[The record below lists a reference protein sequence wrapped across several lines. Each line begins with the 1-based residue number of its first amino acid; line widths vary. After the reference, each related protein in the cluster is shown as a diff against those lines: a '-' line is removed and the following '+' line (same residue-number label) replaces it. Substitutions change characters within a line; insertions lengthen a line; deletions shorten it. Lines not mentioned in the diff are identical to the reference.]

1 VVIEKLIK
9 KRNMRYL
16 TALGQKSLR
25 KEDLAK
31 TTQKKIDD
39 LGVLVDKLNKFEESD
54 ELSEEL
60 QDEYDRLVDSVN
72 EIDEKLMK
80 SILRFDVESYKIKVA
95 NLKQGGKA
103 SKAEKVQEAAPVAAP
118 VQAQEKTED
127 KLKAIEERLNQLK
140 PEVQIQPEKFETAT
154 KQEPELEYV
163 HTEEAEEFEK
173 KAEVKPKNMSLNIV
187 LIGVGAFFL
196 TWGAVNLFRERR
208 Q

>member
-72 EIDEKLMK
+72 EIDEKLEK

-103 SKAEKVQEAAPVAAP
+103 SKAEKVQEVAPVAAP

-154 KQEPELEYV
+154 KQEPETEYV
-163 HTEEAEEFEK
+163 HAEEAEEFEK

>member
-1 VVIEKLIK
+1 
-9 KRNMRYL
+9 MRFL
-16 TALGQKSLR
+16 TALDQKGLR

-39 LGVLVDKLNKFEESD
+39 LGVLVDKLNDFQESD

-103 SKAEKVQEAAPVAAP
+103 SKAEKVQEVAPVAAP

-154 KQEPELEYV
+154 KQELEPEYV
-163 HTEEAEEFEK
+163 HAEEAEEFEK

>member
-1 VVIEKLIK
+1 
-9 KRNMRYL
+9 MRFL
-16 TALGQKSLR
+16 TALDQKGLR

-39 LGVLVDKLNKFEESD
+39 LGVLVDKLNDFQESD

-163 HTEEAEEFEK
+163 HAEEAEEFEK

>member
-1 VVIEKLIK
+1 
-9 KRNMRYL
+9 MRYL

-163 HTEEAEEFEK
+163 HAEEAEEFEK

>member
-9 KRNMRYL
+9 KRNMRFL
-16 TALGQKSLR
+16 TALDQKGLR

-39 LGVLVDKLNKFEESD
+39 LGVLVDKLNDFQESD

-163 HTEEAEEFEK
+163 HAEEAEEFEK

>member
-1 VVIEKLIK
+1 
-9 KRNMRYL
+9 MRYL

-103 SKAEKVQEAAPVAAP
+103 SKAEKVQEASPVAAP

-154 KQEPELEYV
+154 KQEPEPEYV
-163 HTEEAEEFEK
+163 HAEEAEEFEK

>member
-1 VVIEKLIK
+1 
-9 KRNMRYL
+9 MRYL
-16 TALGQKSLR
+16 TALGQKGLR

-103 SKAEKVQEAAPVAAP
+103 SKAEKVQDAPVAAP

-163 HTEEAEEFEK
+163 HAEEAEEFEK

>member
-1 VVIEKLIK
+1 
-9 KRNMRYL
+9 MRYL

-103 SKAEKVQEAAPVAAP
+103 SKAEKVQEAAPVATP

-154 KQEPELEYV
+154 KQEPEPEYV
-163 HTEEAEEFEK
+163 HAEEAEEFEK

>member
-1 VVIEKLIK
+1 
-9 KRNMRYL
+9 MRYL
-16 TALGQKSLR
+16 TALGQKILR
-25 KEDLAK
+25 KEDFAK

-72 EIDEKLMK
+72 EIDEKLEK

-103 SKAEKVQEAAPVAAP
+103 SKAEKVQEVAPVAAP

-154 KQEPELEYV
+154 KQEPETEYV
-163 HTEEAEEFEK
+163 HAEEAEEFEK

>member
-1 VVIEKLIK
+1 
-9 KRNMRYL
+9 MRYL

-72 EIDEKLMK
+72 EIDEKLEK

-103 SKAEKVQEAAPVAAP
+103 SKAEKVQAAPVAAP

-154 KQEPELEYV
+154 KQEPETEYV
-163 HTEEAEEFEK
+163 HAEEAEEFEK

>member
-1 VVIEKLIK
+1 
-9 KRNMRYL
+9 MRYL
-16 TALGQKSLR
+16 LALGQKGLR

-39 LGVLVDKLNKFEESD
+39 LVVLVKKLEKFEESD

-60 QDEYDRLVDSVN
+60 HDEYDKLVDSVN
-72 EIDEKLMK
+72 EIDEKLEK
-80 SILRFDVESYKIKVA
+80 SILNFDIEKYKIKVA
-95 NLKQGGKA
+95 NLKQGGKT
-103 SKAEKVQEAAPVAAP
+103 SKAEKVQQAAPVAAP

-140 PEVQIQPEKFETAT
+140 PEVEIQPEKFETAKP
-154 KQEPELEYV
+154 KQEPEPEYV
-163 HTEEAEEFEK
+163 HAEETEEAEEFEK
-173 KAEVKPKNMSLNIV
+173 KADVKPKNMSLNIV

>member
-9 KRNMRYL
+9 KRNMRFL
-16 TALGQKSLR
+16 TALDQKGLR

-39 LGVLVDKLNKFEESD
+39 LGVLVDKLNDFQESD

-103 SKAEKVQEAAPVAAP
+103 SKAEKVQEVAPVAAP

-154 KQEPELEYV
+154 KQELEPEYV
-163 HTEEAEEFEK
+163 HAEEAEEFEK

>member
-154 KQEPELEYV
+154 KQEPEPEYV
-163 HTEEAEEFEK
+163 HAEEAEEFEK

>member
-1 VVIEKLIK
+1 
-9 KRNMRYL
+9 MRYL
-16 TALGQKSLR
+16 TALGQKGLR

-72 EIDEKLMK
+72 EIDEKLVK

-103 SKAEKVQEAAPVAAP
+103 SKAEKVQDAPVAAP

-154 KQEPELEYV
+154 KKEPEPEYV
-163 HTEEAEEFEK
+163 HAEEAEEFEK

>member
-16 TALGQKSLR
+16 TALGQKGLR

-103 SKAEKVQEAAPVAAP
+103 SKAEKVQDAPVAAP

-163 HTEEAEEFEK
+163 HAEEAEEFEK

>member
-1 VVIEKLIK
+1 
-9 KRNMRYL
+9 MRYL

>member
-72 EIDEKLMK
+72 EIDEKLEK

-103 SKAEKVQEAAPVAAP
+103 SKAEKVQAAPVAAP

-154 KQEPELEYV
+154 KQEPETEYV
-163 HTEEAEEFEK
+163 HAEEAEEFEK

>member
-103 SKAEKVQEAAPVAAP
+103 SKAEKVQEAAPVATP

-154 KQEPELEYV
+154 KQEPEPEYV
-163 HTEEAEEFEK
+163 HAEEAEEFEK

>member
-1 VVIEKLIK
+1 MK
-9 KRNMRYL
+9 YL

-163 HTEEAEEFEK
+163 HAEEAEEFEK

>member
-1 VVIEKLIK
+1 
-9 KRNMRYL
+9 MRYL

-154 KQEPELEYV
+154 KQEPEPEYV
-163 HTEEAEEFEK
+163 HAEEAEEFEK

>member
-1 VVIEKLIK
+1 
-9 KRNMRYL
+9 MRYL
-16 TALGQKSLR
+16 TALGQKGLR

-72 EIDEKLMK
+72 EIDEKLEK

-103 SKAEKVQEAAPVAAP
+103 SKAEKVQAAPIAAP

-154 KQEPELEYV
+154 KQEPETEYV
-163 HTEEAEEFEK
+163 HAEEAEEFEK

>member
-1 VVIEKLIK
+1 
-9 KRNMRYL
+9 MRYL

-72 EIDEKLMK
+72 EIDEKLEK

-103 SKAEKVQEAAPVAAP
+103 SKAEKVQEVAPVDAP

-154 KQEPELEYV
+154 KQEPETEYV
-163 HTEEAEEFEK
+163 HAEEAEEFEK

>member
-1 VVIEKLIK
+1 
-9 KRNMRYL
+9 MRYL

-103 SKAEKVQEAAPVAAP
+103 SKAEKVQDAPVAAP

-163 HTEEAEEFEK
+163 HAEEAEEFEK

>member
-1 VVIEKLIK
+1 VVIEKLTK

-16 TALGQKSLR
+16 TALGQKGLR

-72 EIDEKLMK
+72 EIDEKLES
-80 SILRFDVESYKIKVA
+80 SILKFDVEKYKIKVA
-95 NLKQGGKA
+95 NLKQGGKT
-103 SKAEKVQEAAPVAAP
+103 SKAENVAAPVVAP

-127 KLKAIEERLNQLK
+127 KLKSIEERLNQLK
-140 PEVQIQPEKFETAT
+140 PEVQIQPEKFETAKP
-154 KQEPELEYV
+154 KQEPEPEYV
-163 HTEEAEEFEK
+163 QAEEAEDFEK
-173 KAEVKPKNMSLNIV
+173 KADVKPKSMSLNIV

>member
-163 HTEEAEEFEK
+163 HAEEAEEFEK

>member
-1 VVIEKLIK
+1 
-9 KRNMRYL
+9 MRYL
-16 TALGQKSLR
+16 TALGQKGLR

-72 EIDEKLMK
+72 EIDEKLEK
-80 SILRFDVESYKIKVA
+80 SILNFDVEKYKIKVA

-103 SKAEKVQEAAPVAAP
+103 SKAEKVQAAPVAAL
-118 VQAQEKTED
+118 VQEAPEKTED
-127 KLKAIEERLNQLK
+127 KLKAIEDRLNQLK

-154 KQEPELEYV
+154 KKEPEPEYV
-163 HTEEAEEFEK
+163 HAEEAEEFEK

>member
-103 SKAEKVQEAAPVAAP
+103 SKAEKVQEVAPVAAP

-163 HTEEAEEFEK
+163 HAEEAEEFEK

>member
-103 SKAEKVQEAAPVAAP
+103 SKAEKVQDAPVAAP

-163 HTEEAEEFEK
+163 HAEEAEEFEK

>member
-1 VVIEKLIK
+1 
-9 KRNMRYL
+9 MRYL

-60 QDEYDRLVDSVN
+60 EDEYDRLVDSVN
-72 EIDEKLMK
+72 EIDEKLEK

-103 SKAEKVQEAAPVAAP
+103 SKAEKVQEVAPVAAP

-154 KQEPELEYV
+154 KQEPETEYV
-163 HTEEAEEFEK
+163 HAEEAEEFEK

>member
-1 VVIEKLIK
+1 
-9 KRNMRYL
+9 MRYL
-16 TALGQKSLR
+16 TALGQKGLR

-72 EIDEKLMK
+72 EIDEKLEK

-103 SKAEKVQEAAPVAAP
+103 SKAEKVQAAPVAAP

-154 KQEPELEYV
+154 KQEPETEYV
-163 HTEEAEEFEK
+163 HAEEAEEFEK

>member
-16 TALGQKSLR
+16 TALGQKGLR

-154 KQEPELEYV
+154 KQEPEPEYV
-163 HTEEAEEFEK
+163 HAEEAEEFEK

>member
-1 VVIEKLIK
+1 
-9 KRNMRYL
+9 MRYL
-16 TALGQKSLR
+16 TALGKKGLR

-72 EIDEKLMK
+72 EIDEKLEK

-103 SKAEKVQEAAPVAAP
+103 SKAEKVQELAPVAAP

-154 KQEPELEYV
+154 KQEPETEYV
-163 HTEEAEEFEK
+163 HAEEAEEFEK

>member
-1 VVIEKLIK
+1 
-9 KRNMRYL
+9 MRYL

-72 EIDEKLMK
+72 EIDEKLEK

-103 SKAEKVQEAAPVAAP
+103 SKAEKVQEVAPVAAP

-154 KQEPELEYV
+154 KQEPETEYV
-163 HTEEAEEFEK
+163 HAEEAEEFEK

>member
-103 SKAEKVQEAAPVAAP
+103 SKAEKVQEVAPVAAP

-154 KQEPELEYV
+154 KQEPETEYV
-163 HTEEAEEFEK
+163 HAEEAEEFEK
-173 KAEVKPKNMSLNIV
+173 KAEVKPKNMSLNID

>member
-1 VVIEKLIK
+1 
-9 KRNMRYL
+9 
-16 TALGQKSLR
+16 
-25 KEDLAK
+25 
-31 TTQKKIDD
+31 
-39 LGVLVDKLNKFEESD
+39 
-54 ELSEEL
+54 
-60 QDEYDRLVDSVN
+60 
-72 EIDEKLMK
+72 MK

-103 SKAEKVQEAAPVAAP
+103 SKAEKVQETAPVAAP

-154 KQEPELEYV
+154 KQEPEPEYV
-163 HTEEAEEFEK
+163 HAEEAEEFEK

>member
-1 VVIEKLIK
+1 
-9 KRNMRYL
+9 MRYL
-16 TALGQKSLR
+16 LALGQKGLR

-39 LGVLVDKLNKFEESD
+39 LSVLVNKLNKFEESD

-72 EIDEKLMK
+72 EIDEKLEK
-80 SILRFDVESYKIKVA
+80 SILNFDIEKYKIKVA
-95 NLKQGGKA
+95 NLKQGGKT
-103 SKAEKVQEAAPVAAP
+103 SKAEKVQQAAPVAAP
-118 VQAQEKTED
+118 VQAPEKTED
-127 KLKAIEERLNQLK
+127 KLKSIEERLNQLK
-140 PEVQIQPEKFETAT
+140 PEVQIQPEKFETA
-154 KQEPELEYV
+154 KPKLEPEPEYV
-163 HTEEAEEFEK
+163 HAEEAEEFEK
-173 KAEVKPKNMSLNIV
+173 KADVKPKSMSLNIV

>member
-1 VVIEKLIK
+1 
-9 KRNMRYL
+9 MRFL
-16 TALGQKSLR
+16 TALDQKGLR

-39 LGVLVDKLNKFEESD
+39 LGVLVDKLNDFQESD

-60 QDEYDRLVDSVN
+60 QDEYDRLVDSVK
-72 EIDEKLMK
+72 EIDAKLEK

-103 SKAEKVQEAAPVAAP
+103 SKAEKVQEVAPVAAP
-118 VQAQEKTED
+118 VQAPEKTED

-154 KQEPELEYV
+154 KQELEPEYV
-163 HTEEAEEFEK
+163 HAEEAEEFEK